1 MVEKKKRFLEES
13 KEGEEDN
20 KLAAPGLDP
29 TITANLVAVI
39 TCAFSKAI
47 NAAVTST
54 TTAIN
59 AQPLPIITK
68 HTSVINP
75 YNTQSFGVVT
85 KEGRYQWAQATKIQ
99 DRGGPIWVT
108 VSNVK
113 KIINMVK
120 D

>member
-29 TITANLVAVI
+29 TIPANLVTVI
-39 TCAFSKAI
+39 TWEFPKAI
-47 NAAVTST
+47 TAAVTSA

-59 AQPLPIITK
+59 ALPLPIITK

-75 YNTQSFGVVT
+75 YNMQSFGVVT
-85 KEGRYQWAQATKIQ
+85 KEGRY
-99 DRGGPIWVT
+99 
-108 VSNVK
+108 
-113 KIINMVK
+113 
-120 D
+120 